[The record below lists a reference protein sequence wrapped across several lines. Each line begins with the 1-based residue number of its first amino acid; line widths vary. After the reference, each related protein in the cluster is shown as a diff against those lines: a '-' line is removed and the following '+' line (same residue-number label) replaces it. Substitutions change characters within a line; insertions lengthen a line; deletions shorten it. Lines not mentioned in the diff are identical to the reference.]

1 MQTWLGE
8 RDSDGQGEGHEAGSG
23 DRCSQQWMPSP
34 ASAAPA
40 GMWPLPSLGGTGPP
54 APVACGARARGLSG
68 LGWAGVCVC
77 VGRREVVSV
86 GVNRQGCGQVQV

>member
-8 RDSDGQGEGHEAGSG
+8 RDSDGQGEEHEARSG

-40 GMWPLPSLGGTGPP
+40 GMWPLPALGGTGPP
-54 APVACGARARGLSG
+54 APVACRAKARGLSR
-68 LGWAGVCVC
+68 LGWARVC

-86 GVNRQGCGQVQV
+86 GVSRQGCGQVQV